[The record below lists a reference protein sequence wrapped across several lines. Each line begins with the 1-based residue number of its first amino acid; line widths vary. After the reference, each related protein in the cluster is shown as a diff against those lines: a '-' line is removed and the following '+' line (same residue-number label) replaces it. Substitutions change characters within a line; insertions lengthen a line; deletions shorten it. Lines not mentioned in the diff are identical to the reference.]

1 MDTTKNRNSTC
12 ISAHNFALKLWR
24 LQDGE
29 FSDLWSRSFPIHL
42 KGSFAYKLRTLEAG
56 DKNEL
61 TLPKMLASLEHLYG
75 ASSSRMFD
83 SYKGSF
89 AFPFLLEVLR
99 DDQHFY
105 YLFNIS
111 DSKGSI
117 SFHLD
122 RMIDDQKYCKLG
134 THSSHEPIES
144 ELSTKEIEYL
154 IYYVWSSMKW
164 TVEELLQSPQGIQP
178 FFRSIDAINTIYGF
192 LDGKFFEDYIE
203 NTKKYDSA
211 VYRLRNEYPD
221 ITTDPLYKLDE
232 TKTWI
237 ANVTRPICS

>member
-29 FSDLWSRSFPIHL
+29 FSDLWSRSFSIHL

-75 ASSSRMFD
+75 ASSS
-83 SYKGSF
+83 
-89 AFPFLLEVLR
+89 
-99 DDQHFY
+99 HFY

-178 FFRSIDAINTIYGF
+178 FFRSIDAVNTIYGF
-192 LDGKFFEDYIE
+192 LDGKFFEEYIE

-232 TKTWI
+232 TKSWI
-237 ANVTRPICS
+237 ANVIGLCPS

>member
-1 MDTTKNRNSTC
+1 
-12 ISAHNFALKLWR
+12 
-24 LQDGE
+24 
-29 FSDLWSRSFPIHL
+29 
-42 KGSFAYKLRTLEAG
+42 
-56 DKNEL
+56 
-61 TLPKMLASLEHLYG
+61 
-75 ASSSRMFD
+75 MFD

-99 DDQHFY
+99 EDQHFY

-134 THSSHEPIES
+134 THSSREPIES

-154 IYYVWSSMKW
+154 IYYFWSSMKW

-178 FFRSIDAINTIYGF
+178 FFRSIDAVNTLMG
-192 LDGKFFEDYIE
+192 GQA
-203 NTKKYDSA
+203 T
-211 VYRLRNEYPD
+211 
-221 ITTDPLYKLDE
+221 
-232 TKTWI
+232 
-237 ANVTRPICS
+237 